1 MVNVFRLFHLQN
13 PSLRADESYFL
24 NAGHKNAETALRKF
38 TCYINPDGNVYFS
51 CLVFCNASILPCVF
65 ECHVDDS

>member
-1 MVNVFRLFHLQN
+1 MVNLLRLLHLQN
-13 PSLRADESYFL
+13 RSLRADVSYFL

-51 CLVFCNASILPCVF
+51 CLVFCSANILSCVF